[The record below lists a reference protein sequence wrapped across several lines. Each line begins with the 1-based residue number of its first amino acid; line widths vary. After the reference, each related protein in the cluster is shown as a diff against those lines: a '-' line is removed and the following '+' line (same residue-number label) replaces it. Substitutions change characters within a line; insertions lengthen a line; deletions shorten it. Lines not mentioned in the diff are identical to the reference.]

1 MSVQVSLT
9 QTSHA
14 HHWETSVAPFAVVA
28 GIFLA
33 LPLGFSAYFV
43 YQNTLLTIALLGIGV
58 PLLVFGVARWT
69 TEGLTHAP
77 LVPGLSLIAM
87 PVFIVSEAF
96 IFLALFATY
105 WLTRLTTEAWPPAGS
120 PDMPVGLPLIMTVLL
135 VSSSVT
141 IHFAEEKLEH
151 GDTKGFIKPLVQT
164 LVLGGL
170 FLGCTVYEY
179 SHLFAHHF
187 TPGTNSFGMIFF
199 TVTGFHAS
207 HVFLGLAAFVA
218 VLLPA
223 LKGRTSTT
231 FLKCVSIYWHF
242 VDVIWF
248 FVVSQIYFW

>member
-1 MSVQVSLT
+1 MSVH
-9 QTSHA
+9 TSSSNAHA
-14 HHWETSVAPFAVVA
+14 HHWETSIAPFAVVL

-43 YQNTLLTIALLGIGV
+43 YQNTLLTVALIGLGV
-58 PLLVFGVARWT
+58 PTLLFGVARWT
-69 TEGLTHAP
+69 TEGLTHPP
-77 LVPGLSLIAM
+77 LVPGLSMVAM

-105 WLTRLTTEAWPPAGS
+105 WLIRLTADAWPPMGS
-120 PDMPVGLPLIMTVLL
+120 PDMPVALPLIMTVLL

-151 GDTKGFIKPLVQT
+151 GDTKGFIKPLVWT
-164 LVLGGL
+164 IVLGTV
-170 FLGCTVYEY
+170 FLGCTIYEY
-179 SHLFAHHF
+179 SHLFHVGF
-187 TPGTNSFGMIFF
+187 TPSTNAFGMIFF

-207 HVFLGLAAFVA
+207 HVFLGLCAFVA
-218 VLLPA
+218 VLIPA

-231 FLKCVSIYWHF
+231 FLKCVSVYWHF
-242 VDVIWF
+242 VDLIWF